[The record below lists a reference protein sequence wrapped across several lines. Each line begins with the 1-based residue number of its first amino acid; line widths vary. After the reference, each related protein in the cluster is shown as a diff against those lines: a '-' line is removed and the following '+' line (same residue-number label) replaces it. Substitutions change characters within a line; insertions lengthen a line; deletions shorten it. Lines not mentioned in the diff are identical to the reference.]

1 MSANTFSQNLNG
13 LFKEVYADKIKDLI
27 PDGLK
32 LLQMVDFTQ
41 QSSELGNL
49 YHQPVILG
57 LEHGEL
63 K

>member
-1 MSANTFSQNLNG
+1 MSVNAFKQNLDG

-49 YHQPVILG
+49 YHT
-57 LEHGEL
+57 
-63 K
+63 